1 MTAALLLSLLLVAA
15 PEAGATVHR
24 LPPVDQCAAD
34 PSFVAFRN
42 DLLAAIARRDRA
54 FVLATITDN
63 IEVDF
68 GGGAGR
74 ADFAQTWQLDRPETS
89 PLWDELGRALSLGC
103 AHNGPGDFYAPS
115 MFVAGEEVFED
126 PFTAAVAIRPGAEL
140 RSGPDAASSVVA
152 TLDWDVLTVPE
163 WDPDSG
169 WQRAELADGRRGY
182 VRSEDLRSPIDYRA
196 AFQRIDGRWR
206 MTAFI
211 AGD

>member
-1 MTAALLLSLLLVAA
+1 MIAALLLSLLLAAA
-15 PEAGATVHR
+15 PEDARVHR

-42 DLLAAIARRDRA
+42 DLLAAIARRDRD
-54 FVLATITDN
+54 FVLAAITDD

-74 ADFAQTWQLDRPETS
+74 QDFFSTWELYRPATS
-89 PLWDELGRALSLGC
+89 GLWDELGRALSLGC
-103 AHNGPGDFYAPS
+103 AHDGRSGNYYAPS
-115 MFVAGEEVFED
+115 MFLADEEVFED

-140 RSGPDAASSVVA
+140 RSGPDAASPVVA

-169 WQRAELADGRRGY
+169 WQRVTLADGRSGY
-182 VRSEDLRSPIDYRA
+182 LRAEDLRSPIDYRA
-196 AFQRIDGRWR
+196 AFQRIGGRWR